1 MDNELY
7 CPMKMT
13 SNPLGRCVCEKEKC
27 AWWNQWDC
35 RCAVWIIAQNLGV
48 IGMKMKR
55 REYERVD

>member
-27 AWWNQWDC
+27 AWW
-35 RCAVWIIAQNLGV
+35 RISGTAAV
-48 IGMKMKR
+48 
-55 REYERVD
+55 

>member
-27 AWWNQWDC
+27 AWWMSDKNC
-35 RCAVWIIAQNLGV
+35 CAVLNMSKALDYMGDRLV
-48 IGMKMKR
+48 H
-55 REYERVD
+55 Y